1 MTSLPPVPAATVVV
15 TGEGTADRYAVLDV
29 AAPAGAATPHHVH
42 RQEDL
47 AVIVIT
53 GALEL
58 VEDGRRRRLAAG
70 DHALLRA
77 NVPWRARAE
86 QDSRVLAVLLPAGA
100 ERLAAILPEV
110 TDGEDRAALLAAA
123 GIHVVPTGGPA
134 ELDR

>member
-1 MTSLPPVPAATVVV
+1 MSSLHPVPAATVVV
-15 TGEGTADRYAVLDV
+15 TGDGTANRYALLEV

-42 RQEDL
+42 QQEDL
-47 AVIVIT
+47 VVIVIS
-53 GALEL
+53 GSLVL
-58 VEDGRRRRLAAG
+58 VEDGGSRRLTAG

-100 ERLAAILPEV
+100 ERLAAVLPSV

-123 GIHVVPTGGPA
+123 GIHVVPIA
-134 ELDR
+134 AR

>member
-1 MTSLPPVPAATVVV
+1 MSSPHPVPAATVVAA
-15 TGEGTADRYAVLDV
+15 GDGTANRYALLEV

-47 AVIVIT
+47 VVIVIS
-53 GALEL
+53 GSLVL
-58 VEDGRRRRLAAG
+58 VEDGGSRRLTAG

-100 ERLAAILPEV
+100 ERLAAVLPSV

-123 GIHVVPTGGPA
+123 GIHVVPIA
-134 ELDR
+134 AR